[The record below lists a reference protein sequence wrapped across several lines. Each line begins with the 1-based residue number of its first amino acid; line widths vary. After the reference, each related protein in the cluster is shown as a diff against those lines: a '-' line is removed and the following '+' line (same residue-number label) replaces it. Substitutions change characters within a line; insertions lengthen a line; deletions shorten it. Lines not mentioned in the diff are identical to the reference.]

1 MTDTNLT
8 LSASELSAL
17 LESEIPSTTPDP
29 KLPAKPQ
36 AKSFRTKQFTLVSLP
51 CLTIYLQGYP
61 NSSPP
66 AVEDFTFNWA
76 LESGALKLRV
86 LGYPSLPLAT
96 KRAIASTFTNLI
108 RSNQL
113 FTPAHAS
120 LVTSLVKQHPTL
132 ITSAGGLPALA
143 SKALNA
149 TAAASTVAEWLHELE
164 QQDTNFIEQE
174 LGTELSAT
182 DLDSLVLELV

>member
-1 MTDTNLT
+1 MTDISLN
-8 LSASELSAL
+8 LSASELSDL

-29 KLPAKPQ
+29 KSPAKPQ
-36 AKSFRTKQFTLVSLP
+36 SKSFRTKQFTLVSLP

-61 NSSPP
+61 NCNPP
-66 AVEDFTFNWA
+66 AVEDFTFSWA

-96 KRAIASTFTNLI
+96 KRAIANSFTTLI
-108 RSNQL
+108 AADQL

-120 LVTSLVKQHPTL
+120 LVTSIVKQHPTL
-132 ITSAGGLPALA
+132 ITSAGGLPALT

-164 QQDTNFIEQE
+164 QQDTTFIEQE
-174 LGTELSAT
+174 LGTELSAA

>member
-1 MTDTNLT
+1 MTDSNLT

-29 KLPAKPQ
+29 KPLAKPQ
-36 AKSFRTKQFTLVSLP
+36 SKSFRTKQFTLVSLP

-61 NSSPP
+61 NYSPP
-66 AVEDFTFNWA
+66 AVEDFTFSWA

-96 KRAIASTFTNLI
+96 KRLVASTFTSLI
-108 RSNQL
+108 RSDQL

-120 LVTSLVKQHPTL
+120 LVTSIVKQHPVL
-132 ITSAGGLPALA
+132 ITSAGGLPALT

-149 TAAASTVAEWLHELE
+149 SAAASTVAEWLHELE
-164 QQDTNFIEQE
+164 QQDTTYIEAE
-174 LGTELSAT
+174 LGTELSAA

>member
-8 LSASELSAL
+8 LTSSELAAL
-17 LESEIPSTTPDP
+17 LESEIPATTTPD
-29 KLPAKPQ
+29 AKPHSKS
-36 AKSFRTKQFTLVSLP
+36 KSFRTKQFTLVSLP

-61 NSSPP
+61 NCNPP
-66 AVEDFTFNWA
+66 AVEDFTFSWA

-96 KRAIASTFTNLI
+96 KRSIASTFTSLI
-108 RSNQL
+108 RSDQL

-120 LVTSLVKQHPTL
+120 LVTSIVKQHPTL
-132 ITSAGGLPALA
+132 ITSAGGLPALT

-149 TAAASTVAEWLHELE
+149 SAAASTIAEWLHELE
-164 QQDTNFIEQE
+164 QQDTTFIESE
-174 LGTELSAT
+174 LGTELSAA

>member
-8 LSASELSAL
+8 LSASELAAL
-17 LESEIPSTTPDP
+17 LESEIPSTPDEP
-29 KLPAKPQ
+29 TTKPASKS
-36 AKSFRTKQFTLVSLP
+36 KSFRTKQFTLVSLP

-61 NSSPP
+61 TCNPP
-66 AVEDFTFNWA
+66 AVEDFTFSWA

-96 KRAIASTFTNLI
+96 KRSIASTFTGLI
-108 RSNQL
+108 RADQL

-120 LVTSLVKQHPTL
+120 LVTSLVKQHPAL
-132 ITSAGGLPALA
+132 ITSAGGLPALT

-164 QQDTNFIEQE
+164 QQDTNFIEAE
-174 LGTELSAT
+174 LGTELSAA
-182 DLDSLVLELV
+182 DLDSLMLELV

>member
-17 LESEIPSTTPDP
+17 IESEIPATTPEP
-29 KLPAKPQ
+29 TTNHKPQ
-36 AKSFRTKQFTLVSLP
+36 SKSFRTKQFTLVSLP

-61 NSSPP
+61 NCQPP
-66 AVEDFTFNWA
+66 AVEDFTFSWA

-96 KRAIASTFTNLI
+96 KRSIAATFTSLI

-120 LVTSLVKQHPTL
+120 LVTSIVKQHPVL
-132 ITSAGGLPALA
+132 ITSAGGLPALT

-149 TAAASTVAEWLHELE
+149 SAAASTVAEWLHELE
-164 QQDTNFIEQE
+164 QQDTTYIEAE
-174 LGTELSAT
+174 LGTELSAA

>member
-1 MTDTNLT
+1 MTDTNLN

-17 LESEIPSTTPDP
+17 IESEIPSTAPDP
-29 KLPAKPQ
+29 KSPAKPQ
-36 AKSFRTKQFTLVSLP
+36 SKSFRTKQFTLVSLP

-61 NSSPP
+61 NCNPP
-66 AVEDFTFNWA
+66 AVEDFTFSWA

-108 RSNQL
+108 RANQL

-120 LVTSLVKQHPTL
+120 LVTSIVKQHPTL
-132 ITSAGGLPALA
+132 ITSAGGLPALT

-164 QQDTNFIEQE
+164 QQDINFIEQE
-174 LGTELSAT
+174 LGTELSAA